1 MKSHAL
7 RLYVVAVTLLVF
19 FVLWAVIAARPWA
32 RAASSQPAIDPRV
45 VRLDRWQRQ
54 LKHEAKAVNRLLER
68 RWSVY
73 DKRLRERETLIRR
86 LERRHAQEVAAAQAA
101 QAQAVAATATS
112 SPVGTP
118 AATPAAS
125 GSSPKPAARVVTL
138 PPQVKVVNVPS
149 ATAVTTSG
157 SSHP

>member
-32 RAASSQPAIDPRV
+32 SAATSKPAADPRLA
-45 VRLDRWQRQ
+45 RLDRWQRQ
-54 LKHEAKAVNRLLER
+54 LKHEAKGVNRLLER

-73 DKRLRERETLIRR
+73 HRRLRKRQALIHR
-86 LERRHAQEVAAAQAA
+86 LDQRHAQQVAAARAA
-101 QAQAVAATATS
+101 QAQAGTGAATYSAT
-112 SPVGTP
+112 G
-118 AATPAAS
+118 AS
-125 GSSPKPAARVVTL
+125 TAPAARVVTL
-138 PPQVKVVNVPS
+138 PPQVKVVSVPP
-149 ATAVTTSG
+149 ATAATSSG